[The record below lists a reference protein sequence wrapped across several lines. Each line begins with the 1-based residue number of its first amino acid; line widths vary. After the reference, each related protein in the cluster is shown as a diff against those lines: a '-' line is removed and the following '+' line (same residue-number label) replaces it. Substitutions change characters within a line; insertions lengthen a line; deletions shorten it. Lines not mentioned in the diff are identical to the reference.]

1 MRKCEILDVDERMV
15 LDKAF
20 FTHTEQA
27 ITFLNTFPHVNA
39 FFPSHAKRLEKK
51 AGSEFNWGL
60 PADKSIATDYGQT
73 FFQPQKLDVIFSLSL
88 SGFKVK
94 KNILSLFS
102 ANRVILHKYSTH
114 RRLQFVL
121 CRQSFKE
128 SLSLEMKW
136 SWFSSWCDDQI
147 IFEEALGN
155 ARRLH
160 D

>member
-88 SGFKVK
+88 SLASWSRKIFSRFFPLIAWYYTNTPHTDVYSLCCVVSHSRNHCPWKWNDLDFLRGAM
-94 KNILSLFS
+94 IRLSS
-102 ANRVILHKYSTH
+102 KRI
-114 RRLQFVL
+114 
-121 CRQSFKE
+121 
-128 SLSLEMKW
+128 
-136 SWFSSWCDDQI
+136 
-147 IFEEALGN
+147 
-155 ARRLH
+155 
-160 D
+160 